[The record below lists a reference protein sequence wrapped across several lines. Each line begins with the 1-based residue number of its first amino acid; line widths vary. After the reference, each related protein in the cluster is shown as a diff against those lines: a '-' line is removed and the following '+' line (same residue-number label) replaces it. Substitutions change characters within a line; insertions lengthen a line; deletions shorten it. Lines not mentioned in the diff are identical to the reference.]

1 MKKSIIFSTFI
12 STNVTYY
19 GRCSWWICIFRL
31 KSEIGN
37 DLYQDITKINNDVYV
52 LSKKAIYKFD
62 SNGKKTEIPL
72 ELCDMGS
79 FSGTS
84 VICYNYSDSSFR

>member
-1 MKKSIIFSTFI
+1 MKNQLFLVLLLVLILPIMVDALDEYVSLD
-12 STNVTYY
+12 
-19 GRCSWWICIFRL
+19 W

-79 FSGTS
+79 FSETS
-84 VICYNYSDSSFR
+84 VICYNYNDSSFK

>member
-1 MKKSIIFSTFI
+1 MVDALDEYVSLD
-12 STNVTYY
+12 
-19 GRCSWWICIFRL
+19 W

-62 SNGKKTEIPL
+62 SNGKKTEIHL

-84 VICYNYSDSSFR
+84 VICHNYSDSSFR

>member
-1 MKKSIIFSTFI
+1 MLPIMVDALDEYVSLD
-12 STNVTYY
+12 
-19 GRCSWWICIFRL
+19 W

-84 VICYNYSDSSFR
+84 VICYNYSDSSFK